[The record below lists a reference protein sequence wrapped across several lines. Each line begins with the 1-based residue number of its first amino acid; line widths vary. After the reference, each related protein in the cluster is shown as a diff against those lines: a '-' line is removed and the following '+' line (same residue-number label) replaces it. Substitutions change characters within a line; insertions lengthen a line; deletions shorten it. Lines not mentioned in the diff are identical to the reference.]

1 MSDFNVRFSSRGSQC
16 FFNPILYHKTHL
28 LRMTTDFRVVNS
40 VSFFFFSSAFYAP
53 HSCKQSFFFACD
65 RSFKNISILLYLC
78 KGSRTQIRLI
88 HFFRVFFFSAPK
100 RRIDSRLEMF
110 TKSTNRMERHLS
122 SCLYYIVNFVK
133 NFCFKLILFYIFYS
147 YNKPNEFSI
156 SPNLFSILFRVY
168 LLKRFSSM
176 VWKPKLRS
184 EIKLIDINMES
195 YRKP

>member
-1 MSDFNVRFSSRGSQC
+1 MSDFNVRFGSRGSQC

-88 HFFRVFFFSAPK
+88 HFFRVFFFGTQTSY
-100 RRIDSRLEMF
+100 RFTSRNVYKIHESDGK
-110 TKSTNRMERHLS
+110 TP
-122 SCLYYIVNFVK
+122 
-133 NFCFKLILFYIFYS
+133 FKLFILYRKFRKKLLFQADHILYFFTHIINQTNFLFRPIF
-147 YNKPNEFSI
+147 F
-156 SPNLFSILFRVY
+156 LFSFEFIC
-168 LLKRFSSM
+168 
-176 VWKPKLRS
+176 
-184 EIKLIDINMES
+184 
-195 YRKP
+195 